1 MVATL
6 IDWPPDGEGAR
17 RSLLENSPSHQK
29 TFDRD
34 VFTKDHAVKAPLDSM
49 IDRAKIQRAISRRV
63 ISQLIIEGK
72 GR

>member
-1 MVATL
+1 MVASL
-6 IDWPPDGEGAR
+6 LYWPPDGEDAH
-17 RSLLENSPSHQK
+17 RSLLGNSLRLQK

-34 VFTKDHAVKAPLDSM
+34 VLTKDHAIKTPLDGM

>member
-6 IDWPPDGEGAR
+6 INWPPDGEGAR

-29 TFDRD
+29 TFDSD
-34 VFTKDHAVKAPLDSM
+34 VFTKDHAVKTPLDGT
-49 IDRAKIQRAISRRV
+49 IDRGRIQRAISRRV
-63 ISQLIIEGK
+63 TGQLIIEGK